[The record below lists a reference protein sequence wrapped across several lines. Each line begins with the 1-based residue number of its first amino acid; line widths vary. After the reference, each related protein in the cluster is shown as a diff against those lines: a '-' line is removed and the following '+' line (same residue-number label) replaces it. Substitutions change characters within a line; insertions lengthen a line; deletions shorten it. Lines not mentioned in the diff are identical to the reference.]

1 MAWGEALVQCI
12 LESYT
17 FCAAHPTP
25 SFIPLPL
32 NPYNR
37 LLANFL
43 TERDEDME
51 KAEMEDRETE
61 DRGVESKL
69 YDKQGSIGGSAEISL
84 DIPIR
89 LIENRTQCDPPFFN
103 HSNAITA
110 TASGPVEVS
119 TEHKVRC
126 MPMRKQLHTDKTG
139 CHQKQLVNVVINII
153 NEHGDLM
160 SICLSGSII
169 AEDLTA
175 EEQN

>member
-1 MAWGEALVQCI
+1 VAWGEALVHCI

-25 SFIPLPL
+25 SFIPPPL

-37 LLANFL
+37 LLADIL
-43 TERDEDME
+43 MERDEDME

-69 YDKQGSIGGSAEISL
+69 YVEQGNTGGSAEISL
-84 DIPIR
+84 DIPVR

-110 TASGPVEVS
+110 TASGPVEAS
-119 TEHKVRC
+119 TEHKVRR

-139 CHQKQLVNVVINII
+139 CCQKQLVNFVINIV
-153 NEHGDLM
+153 NEHGDLK

-169 AEDLTA
+169 ADDSTA
-175 EEQN
+175 EEQS